1 MTYRKQI
8 VALTGAAGFLL
19 AASTALAQGSTT
31 VACADTTVLGN
42 PVYMAG
48 SSAFEPILGQ
58 LAVQIN
64 DINDSRRMLAAQ
76 RHLRLDPPPRH
87 AATVATINDVHRQT
101 SSRIA
106 PAMPP

>member
-58 LAVQIN
+58 LACRSKR
-64 DINDSRRMLAAQ
+64 SRGSPSSTPLS
-76 RHLRLDPPPRH
+76 LRVTACSRFLPLR
-87 AATVATINDVHRQT
+87 TIQ
-101 SSRIA
+101 S
-106 PAMPP
+106 